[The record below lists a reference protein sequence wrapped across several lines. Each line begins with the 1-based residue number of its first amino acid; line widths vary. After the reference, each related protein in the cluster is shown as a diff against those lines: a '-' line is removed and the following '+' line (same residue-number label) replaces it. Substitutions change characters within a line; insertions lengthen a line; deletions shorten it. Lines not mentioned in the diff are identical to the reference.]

1 MGSTKADKVNT
12 TDVLRVS
19 AEKKRLLQEI
29 THLEKAQKS
38 GIVSKAEVASAKV
51 GIDKKIRVLEH
62 KEKQVIAKNKA
73 VEEILGASL
82 HVAKQSSQ
90 KKVVDKQIESSKEPS
105 NIHKETP
112 RVEIVDLPEPDL
124 YTPSSAP
131 SGKRHNK
138 YFAPLTIS
146 KQISPKIERKE
157 HKEQKIHKEHKISH
171 SKEERKEQP
180 AHQETRQQRENAVDK
195 HKMPPAVQD
204 ISGFP
209 SSFPASPQPEYQA
222 IDELV
227 EEDDTN
233 WRFALA
239 VLTIFLLI
247 LLYIKFTSYG
257 APGDVMTVDA
267 YLDYASPYSRD
278 MHAVLV
284 ALQSEYGEK
293 LWVEYHLVGTT
304 DFHTLAA
311 SAVSCAD
318 AQQRKQEYLA
328 YLFSTDETLVTAQ
341 EFTASAETLGL
352 VSIDFAA
359 CLSAAD
365 SSAYLQQQQDY
376 ENAEILYTPTLI
388 VNNKKIVGAV
398 GYDAVKSVLDE
409 QLLQLG

>member
-1 MGSTKADKVNT
+1 MFVFLFLLKDKVNT
-12 TDVLRVS
+12 TDVLHVS
-19 AEKKRLLQEI
+19 PEKKRLLREI

-38 GIVSKAEVASAKV
+38 GIISKEEVASAKG
-51 GIDKKIRVLEH
+51 GIDKKIRALEH
-62 KEKQVIAKNKA
+62 KEKQALAKNKA
-73 VEEILGASL
+73 IEEILGASL
-82 HVAKQSSQ
+82 VTPKQSS
-90 KKVVDKQIESSKEPS
+90 SNASKEIPS
-105 NIHKETP
+105 
-112 RVEIVDLPEPDL
+112 VEIVDLPEPNL
-124 YTPSSAP
+124 YTPSSRP
-131 SGKRHNK
+131 SGKRHTK
-138 YFAPLTIS
+138 YFAPLEIS
-146 KQISPKIERKE
+146 KPVASKTQQKKFLKE
-157 HKEQKIHKEHKISH
+157 NILKENKASH
-171 SKEERKEQP
+171 SQP
-180 AHQETRQQRENAVDK
+180 AHQ
-195 HKMPPAVQD
+195 PPVRDTQGTSD
-204 ISGFP
+204 L
-209 SSFPASPQPEYQA
+209 SSSVSPPLHPEYHA

-318 AQQRKQEYLA
+318 AQQRKQEYLG
-328 YLFSTDETLVTAQ
+328 YLFTTENTVVTAQ
-341 EFTASAETLGL
+341 EFTAAAEALGL
-352 VSIDFAA
+352 SSTDFSA
-359 CLSAAD
+359 CLSVVD
-365 SSAYLQQQQDY
+365 SQSYLAQQQEY
-376 ENAEILYTPTLI
+376 VTLEILYTPTLI
-388 VNNKKIVGAV
+388 VNNKKVVGAV
-398 GYDAVKSVLDE
+398 GHDAVKSVLDE